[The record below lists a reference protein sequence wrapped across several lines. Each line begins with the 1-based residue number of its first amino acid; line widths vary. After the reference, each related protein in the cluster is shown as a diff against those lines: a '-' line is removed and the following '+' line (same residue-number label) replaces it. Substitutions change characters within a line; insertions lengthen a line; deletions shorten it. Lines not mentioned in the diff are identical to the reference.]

1 MYVLYS
7 FYFCE
12 NPHKCH
18 CLCYSMYIPTIVHN
32 VIQFQTTVR
41 VIHSNIKIS
50 RRSLSYVSLLTNPNS
65 NLMSRIL
72 VEPDNF
78 NLLSSETRYGIQ
90 FYDLQFHIVVE
101 LGLHPLKLAKSSIHF
116 RTSKIIMKTKVNMSK
131 RLFLSSL
138 GENLSNDF
146 LNRQRASYLFLYT

>member
-1 MYVLYS
+1 
-7 FYFCE
+7 
-12 NPHKCH
+12 
-18 CLCYSMYIPTIVHN
+18 MYIPTIVHN

-72 VEPDNF
+72 AEPDNF

-101 LGLHPLKLAKSSIHF
+101 LGLHPLKLAKSSIHSCKQIGIVHF
-116 RTSKIIMKTKVNMSK
+116 FTSANGSIYGHELRNMNCNTAH
-131 RLFLSSL
+131 L
-138 GENLSNDF
+138 
-146 LNRQRASYLFLYT
+146 